1 MNTEHVNYGKGILI
15 TIWGV
20 ITSTLGVLAFPI
32 VLMLVC
38 NIIDYGTGMMAIP
51 YRGETPKSY
60 KHIHGLQKKIG
71 MWVLVA
77 VGAVIDG
84 LLKYTTEQI
93 GIELPFNYIFACVV
107 CVWIICNEIMS
118 ILENLRDIGIKVP
131 AFMYAPVEQ
140 MQDQIESM
148 TQTKTDEMQTGSDD
162 ELHG

>member
-1 MNTEHVNYGKGILI
+1 MEKHAVDYSKGILI
-15 TIWGV
+15 SIWGT
-20 ITSTLGVLAFPI
+20 ITATLGVLAFPI

-38 NIIDYGTGMMAIP
+38 NIIDYATGMMAIP

-71 MWVLVA
+71 MWLLVA

-84 LLKYTTEQI
+84 LLAYTTEQL
-93 GIELPFNYIFACVV
+93 GITLPFSYIFACVV

-118 ILENLRDIGIKVP
+118 IMENLRDIGVKVP

-140 MQDQIESM
+140 VQEQIETM
-148 TQTKTDEMQTGSDD
+148 TKPKEVQQETDD

>member
-1 MNTEHVNYGKGILI
+1 MEEHVNYSKGILVTVWGTI
-15 TIWGV
+15 TA
-20 ITSTLGVLAFPI
+20 TLGVLAFPI
-32 VLMLVC
+32 VLMLTC
-38 NIIDYGTGMMAIP
+38 NCIDYVTGMMAIP

-71 MWVLVA
+71 MWLLVA

-93 GIELPFNYIFACVV
+93 GVTLPFSYIFACVV
-107 CVWIICNEIMS
+107 CVWIICNEIIS

-131 AFMYAPVEQ
+131 GFMYTPVEQ
-140 MQDQIESM
+140 VQEQIEAIAAP
-148 TQTKTDEMQTGSDD
+148 QKNELQTGTDD